1 MANEGIGRATLLDR
15 SRRREPTAARALHKQ
30 ADGIVR
36 EHRWQRRAKEDLFQH
51 RHEWTG
57 SRSGSHRSKTFSGMS
72 GQSSNPSPWCF
83 AVRRLARH
91 KGPFGLA
98 LFWSVIFIVVPM
110 QVPLITGALSD
121 SLKGKHV
128 RLYGLE
134 LDPAKR
140 QRSVKIA
147 ALALMGVA
155 LTRGVSAY
163 LRQLSLNKL
172 SRRFVCETRHDLIE
186 RLTTMSLERH
196 FQFGAG
202 ELLHR
207 VIVDTATL
215 RRFTNQVVIRSAT
228 NVLRVLCPM
237 LVLFVRQPLLAAAA
251 CSVIPVQWV
260 LTLYLQKQVHQA
272 RTQARRTRSSFTT
285 VLKEQRNSSS
295 GSNWSKPIAL
305 P

>member
-1 MANEGIGRATLLDR
+1 MPSSSRSSSVPWSESSSAFIPPARRPGSIRSKRCVTNELSRQPNGRDADIRLFLATTVIAPGVHARCRFGKDLPFLNLGDGLWYHVHDEESELCSDMANEGIGRATLLDR

-110 QVPLITGALSD
+110 QVPLITGALID

-155 LTRGVSAY
+155 LTRG
-163 LRQLSLNKL
+163 
-172 SRRFVCETRHDLIE
+172 
-186 RLTTMSLERH
+186 
-196 FQFGAG
+196 
-202 ELLHR
+202 
-207 VIVDTATL
+207 
-215 RRFTNQVVIRSAT
+215 
-228 NVLRVLCPM
+228 
-237 LVLFVRQPLLAAAA
+237 
-251 CSVIPVQWV
+251 
-260 LTLYLQKQVHQA
+260 
-272 RTQARRTRSSFTT
+272 
-285 VLKEQRNSSS
+285 
-295 GSNWSKPIAL
+295 
-305 P
+305 